1 MKHFD
6 EFRMSIGDVAI
17 IEMLRKGEELSWS
30 GFDRHIGMCYGALK
44 SEKLRCDLR
53 DDWKSGSGM
62 FGLESKICL
71 SGVCHSRT
79 YESRDEVLEPFHLA

>member
-6 EFRMSIGDVAI
+6 EFRMSIGNVAI
-17 IEMLRKGEELSWS
+17 IEMLREREELSWS

-53 DDWKSGSGM
+53 DDWKFGSGV
-62 FGLESKICL
+62 FGLESKICM
-71 SGVCHSRT
+71 SVVYQRRT
-79 YESRDEVLEPFHLA
+79 YESRDGVLEPFHRA